1 MYKVYQLNIG
11 KETYIGCTSR
21 PIATRL
27 AGHRGR
33 ANSVTN
39 HGYNLP
45 ISKAIRKAG
54 LFEMTATILH
64 QFKDKSQAYRKEA
77 MLIKKHQPTLNVQG
91 K

>member
-11 KETYIGCTSR
+11 KETYIGCTSM
-21 PIATRL
+21 PITRRL
-27 AGHRGR
+27 SSHRSR
-33 ANSVTN
+33 ASNVTN
-39 HGYNLP
+39 IGYNLA